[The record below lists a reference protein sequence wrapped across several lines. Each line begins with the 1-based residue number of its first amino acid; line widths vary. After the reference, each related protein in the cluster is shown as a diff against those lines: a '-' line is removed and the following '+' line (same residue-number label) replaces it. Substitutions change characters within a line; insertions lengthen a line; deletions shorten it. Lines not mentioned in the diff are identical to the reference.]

1 MPTYTDLKKKGT
13 NEIVYP
19 NIQGQNIPDSA
30 ISTAK
35 IATGAVT
42 ETKIATG
49 AVTDSKIASNAV
61 STAKIADGAITTAKL
76 GALAVTNGKIANS
89 AVTKS
94 KLNLYIKDIGSEL
107 ASASPTT
114 LHDVMSWF
122 QAEIMDDLFGS
133 DLFLTCFRINT
144 SGGEYEFETCQFTY
158 DTDNIEV
165 YFTYDNGGSQR
176 RITCNSDAGVAQ
188 FLQDVQGV
196 YIVYIGG

>member
-19 NIQGQNIPDSA
+19 NIKGQNIPDSA

-42 ETKIATG
+42 ESKIATG
-49 AVTDSKIASNAV
+49 AVTETKIDSLAV
-61 STAKIADGAITTAKL
+61 STGKIQNGAITTDKL

-89 AVTKS
+89 AITKS

-107 ASASPTT
+107 ASASPST
-114 LHDVMSWF
+114 LSDVMNWF
-122 QAEIMDDLFGS
+122 QAEIIDNLLATE
-133 DLFLTCFRINT
+133 LFLTCFRINT

-196 YIVYIGG
+196 YIVTLG